1 LYWINATASNT
12 AGIVSKGN
20 FQINT
25 GNIFAD
31 CVMGQGGAN
40 IGPFCE
46 EATRATWT
54 NNIVA
59 AQVGAPYTGG
69 GTQTPVQAVKA
80 AYMIVGQTDT
90 DANITSICGP
100 NANTAYPIIQT
111 AANNVYYYQPLD
123 RADSGTAGAASLQAQ
138 VNGNQ
143 SIDANSVYA
152 DPLFDRQHPWWDAQ
166 YTDYA
171 LQAGSPALA
180 RGFPEFDLSQIGLQA
195 SFPFDATKILGQSVS
210 KIRAAGDYSRLLKL
224 GNNASALVP
233 SSGSSFPAG
242 SWARYN
248 WMDFGA
254 GQYEQ
259 FQVHL
264 DWALEQNDGTGI
276 EIRLDA
282 PDGTLIGTVLYGQ
295 KACRI
300 SATTGVHDIFLVFPN
315 ANVQTLDWFI
325 FQPRIIWNGSGSDN
339 KWTTAANWSSTV
351 TTSDTLYFAAS
362 SRTAPSNDFPVGTSV
377 AGIGFDADAPAYT
390 LGGNGITLTGNLT
403 NSSSNDQ
410 TLTLPITLPGTGQI
424 QMDTGAMDVTL
435 TGNLSGAG
443 GGIIKAGAG
452 TLTLGAISDP
462 GDVTIEGGTLTLT
475 EAGLSRASTVSVG
488 TAVGANAV
496 LNLSHGLTERV
507 LGLTIDGVPMPDGSY
522 GSSTSD
528 AINKD
533 DTAFLGTGILVV
545 QSGPCPPVYT
555 TRADGKTVA
564 TFSFAGSGT
573 WTVPAGVTNMEVLVV
588 GGGGGC
594 WNDSYQSGS
603 GAGGM
608 YYSTS
613 YAVTPGSSVGITVG
627 AGATDGT
634 GSSSLFGT
642 QLIAYGGTK
651 GAGYTDGGDQ
661 GAYSLNGG
669 TTKVPGNLGMHY
681 TPMDGNWC
689 SGGGA
694 GHIGYKGDG
703 QLGGEGA
710 ACPITGSTIYYAG
723 GGGAPSSYAS
733 SGGTGY
739 NAGGGGS
746 GPTVTGGRAFSGVA
760 STGGGGGG
768 AWGGGGGAGGSG
780 VIIVA
785 YESSVTY
792 TVTFNSNG
800 GSSVDSQ
807 YVIPNG
813 KATQPTAP
821 TQAHYTFV
829 RWCSD
834 SGLNSAYDFNS
845 AITGNTTLYAEWL
858 PDWVVTFVS
867 NGGSSVATQYVVP
880 GNTATLPDPGS
891 VWSGHV
897 FEGWYSDSGLTAVYD
912 FDASVTADTTLYA
925 KWTSVSSYT
934 LTYNAD
940 ANGTITG
947 TTPQTVTSGGNGT
960 AVTAKP
966 NSGYRFVKWSD
977 NSTSNPRTDSNVIS
991 NITVT
996 ASFDLST
1003 DTISPTSVVTRSDG
1017 KTVATFTSG
1026 TGTWTIPAGV
1036 TSVEVLV
1043 VGGGGSGQNWAYEN
1057 QWGAAELG
1065 WGGGGGGGGY
1075 YYTAS
1080 YAPSAGSVTVTVG
1093 TGGAASNTGNPG
1105 GSSIFGGLTAYGG
1118 EIGVYG
1124 GAAGASGANNQ
1135 GAAGFSGG
1143 AKMGGGGGAGQAGQG
1158 AWHAAPNNNGGNGL
1172 PNSITGTLT
1181 YYAGGGSSFYN
1192 GSQGGQGGGGSTID
1206 ANLPAINVPNGVN
1219 GLGGGGAAG
1228 RDGLSQVGSGG
1239 SGIVIVAYQASG
1251 PTTPYVTWTNRY
1263 PGSDL
1268 TDPTADLD
1276 GDGLT
1281 NQQEFAFGL
1290 NPTKGTSA
1298 NPISAS
1304 LDKDSH
1310 QFSYTRYA
1318 ASNLGYTVWTST
1330 DLKNWDLVL
1339 SGDMTEDPGTPDSE
1353 DVVTV
1358 QVTLLA
1364 PPAGDKLFVR
1374 VQAE

>member
-1 LYWINATASNT
+1 VALGGWCYFSLYDDDGSHKPTIKSNVLYWINATAKNT

-100 NANTAYPIIQT
+100 NANMPYPIIQT

-123 RADSGTAGAASLQAQ
+123 RADSGAAGADNLQVQ
-138 VNGNQ
+138 VNDNL
-143 SIDANSVYA
+143 SNDTNSVYA
-152 DPLFDRQHPWWDAQ
+152 DPLFDRQHAWWDAQ

-171 LQAGSPALA
+171 LKAGSPALA
-180 RGFPEFDLSQIGLQA
+180 REFPEFDLSQIGLEA
-195 SFPFDATKILGQSVS
+195 SFPFNATQILGQSVS

-224 GNNASALVP
+224 GNSGSQLVS

-248 WMDFGA
+248 WMDFGT

-300 SATTGVHDIFLVFPN
+300 SATSGVHDVFLVFPN

-325 FQPRIIWNGSGSDN
+325 FQPRIIWTGGGSDN
-339 KWTTAANWSSTV
+339 NWTTATNWSATV
-351 TTSDTLYFAAS
+351 STSDTLYFAAS

-377 AGIGFDADAPAYT
+377 AGIAFDADAPAYT

-403 NSSSNDQ
+403 NSSGNDQ

-424 QMDTGAMDVTL
+424 QMDTGAKRLTL
-435 TGNLSGAG
+435 TGTLSGAG
-443 GGIIKAGAG
+443 GGIIKAGTG
-452 TLTLGAISDP
+452 TLTLGTISDP
-462 GDVTIEGGTLTLT
+462 GNVTIEGGTLVLT
-475 EAGLSRASTVSVG
+475 KAGLSRASTVSVG
-488 TAVGANAV
+488 TTVGANAV
-496 LNLSHGLTERV
+496 LDLSHGLTERV
-507 LGLTIDGVPMPDGSY
+507 FGLIIDGVALPDGSY

-528 AINKD
+528 ATHKD
-533 DTAFLGTGILVV
+533 GTAFLGTGMLIV

-555 TRADGKTVA
+555 TRSDGKTVA

-594 WNDSYQSGS
+594 WDDGFQSGS

-613 YAVTPGSSVGITVG
+613 YGVTPGSSVGITVG
-627 AGATDGT
+627 AGATHGT

-642 QLIAYGGTK
+642 QLIAYGGLK
-651 GAGYTDGGDQ
+651 GNGYTDGGDQ
-661 GAYSLNGG
+661 GAYSLDGG
-669 TTKVPGNLGMHY
+669 TTVVPGNVGGDY
-681 TPMDGNWC
+681 PGVMDGNWV

-694 GHIGYKGDG
+694 GHIGYKGDT
-703 QLGGEGA
+703 QLGGAGA
-710 ACPITGSTIYYAG
+710 MCPITGSEVYYAG
-723 GGGAPSSYAS
+723 GGGAPSSYQS

-739 NAGGGGS
+739 NVGGGAS
-746 GPTVTGGRAFSGVA
+746 GPTVFGGRAFSGLA

-768 AWGGGGGAGGSG
+768 GWGGGGGAGGSG

-785 YESSVTY
+785 YETSITY
-792 TVTFNSNG
+792 TVTFNSNS
-800 GSSVDSQ
+800 GS
-807 YVIPNG
+807 
-813 KATQPTAP
+813 T
-821 TQAHYTFV
+821 
-829 RWCSD
+829 
-834 SGLNSAYDFNS
+834 
-845 AITGNTTLYAEWL
+845 
-858 PDWVVTFVS
+858 
-867 NGGSSVATQYVVP
+867 VATQYIVAN
-880 GNTATLPDPGS
+880 GTAALPDPAPTKAGS
-891 VWSGHV
+891 T
-897 FEGWYSDSGLTAVYD
+897 FEGWYSNSGLTAVYD
-912 FDASVTADTTLYA
+912 FDTPITANTTLYA
-925 KWTSVSSYT
+925 KWALASTYT

-947 TTPQTVTSGGNGT
+947 TTPQTVYAGGNGT

-966 NSGYRFVKWSD
+966 NTGYQFVKWSD
-977 NSTSNPRTDSNVIS
+977 NSTANPRTDSNVIS
-991 NITVT
+991 NINVT
-996 ASFDLST
+996 ASFELST

-1017 KTVATFTSG
+1017 KTVATFTAGS
-1026 TGTWTIPAGV
+1026 GTWTIPPHSGNL
-1036 TSVEVLV
+1036 EVLV
-1043 VGGGGSGQNWAYEN
+1043 VGGGGSGQNWAYNN
-1057 QWGAAELG
+1057 QWGAAGLG

-1075 YYTAS
+1075 YYSAS
-1080 YAPSAGSVTVTVG
+1080 HAPSTGSITVTVG
-1093 TGGAASNTGNPG
+1093 TGGAASNTGNAG
-1105 GSSIFGGLTAYGG
+1105 GSSVFGGLTAYGG
-1118 EIGVYG
+1118 GIGAYG

-1135 GAAGFSGG
+1135 GAAGRAGG
-1143 AKMGGGGGAGQAGQG
+1143 PKMGGGGGAGQVGQG
-1158 AWHAAPNNNGGNGL
+1158 EWFAAPNNNGGDGL
-1172 PNSITGTLT
+1172 TNSITGTLS

-1192 GSQGGQGGGGSTID
+1192 GSQGGQGGGGSTYD
-1206 ANLPAINVPNGVN
+1206 ATPHGNPHGAD

-1228 RDGLSQVGSGG
+1228 RNALSEVGKGG
-1239 SGIVIVAYQASG
+1239 SGVVIVAYQVSA
-1251 PTTPYVTWTNRY
+1251 PTTPYDTWTSRY
-1263 PGSDL
+1263 TGSDL
-1268 TDPTADLD
+1268 TDPAADLD
-1276 GDGLT
+1276 KDGLS

-1290 NPTKGTSA
+1290 NPTQGASA
-1298 NPISAS
+1298 NPITAP
-1304 LDKDSH
+1304 LDKESH
-1310 QFSYTRYA
+1310 TFRYTRYA
-1318 ASNLGYTVWTST
+1318 NSNLGYTVETST
-1330 DLKNWDLVL
+1330 NLKDWAGPAAATQTVVSTSDAVETVEVGLISPP
-1339 SGDMTEDPGTPDSE
+1339 SGDR
-1353 DVVTV
+1353 V
-1358 QVTLLA
+1358 
-1364 PPAGDKLFVR
+1364 FVR
-1374 VQAE
+1374 VKAQ